1 MRSVKHEE
9 GKQANRIS
17 KAFDLALIVLNTS
30 TLTTSYKGVMYRPCG
45 LRLSPNFG
53 SQPAVGK
60 NFFFYWVR
68 KCKRLRLLQRNVCG
82 HAAVVARIFQLWVI
96 AEVQKLKYQVK
107 LLKCKP
113 LKYKSS
119 L

>member
-9 GKQANRIS
+9 GKQANQIS

-30 TLTTSYKGVMYRPCG
+30 TLTTSYKGVMYRLCG

-60 NFFFYWVR
+60 NFFFTG
-68 KCKRLRLLQRNVCG
+68 LENASVCG
-82 HAAVVARIFQLWVI
+82 YYREMFAVMRQ
-96 AEVQKLKYQVK
+96 
-107 LLKCKP
+107 
-113 LKYKSS
+113 
-119 L
+119 